1 MEWDRFGKLSINPAP
16 PGVFRQPRPPGGR
29 GPIGPPPLRSR
40 KPKVI
45 RKKMKRRWKRLTV
58 FYSETE
64 FQVCRLTYDVTGG
77 QNRSK
82 FDLFRK
88 SLITRELFD
97 VEQNQRYQSVCLDL
111 RIPTICDMT
120 LKGHRLTLTW
130 PWPDLD
136 LRSRS
141 CCISFESLGHACYFG
156 TNFIAISCSVL
167 EL

>member
-16 PGVFRQPRPPGGR
+16 PGVFRQPRPPGGVR
-29 GPIGPPPLRSR
+29 SDPPPLRSR

-111 RIPTICDMT
+111 RIPTICGMT
-120 LKGHRLTLTW
+120 RYGHIVRLTS

-136 LRSRS
+136 LGSRS
-141 CCISFESLGHACYFG
+141 FCISYS
-156 TNFIAISCSVL
+156 SCWTTPCH
-167 EL
+167 